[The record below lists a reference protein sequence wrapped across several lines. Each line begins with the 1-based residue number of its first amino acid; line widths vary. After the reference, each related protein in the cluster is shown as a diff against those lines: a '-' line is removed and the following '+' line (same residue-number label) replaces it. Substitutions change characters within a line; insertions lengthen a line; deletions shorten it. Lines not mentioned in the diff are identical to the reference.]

1 MHARIVAC
9 VDDGLGNPSDSPNQ
23 TPNSQA
29 KKKRR
34 KLPRGIRR
42 LPDGRLMIY
51 ATNSRHKGVR
61 LTVSW
66 DCLRDLGVEVDEKNT
81 MEQPGVKLAKDALV
95 ALKGKL
101 NAERKAGVVRATAKV
116 KVAACYQLVL
126 DEYQRLRRKSLRDVK
141 SRWQNHLRD
150 AFGDVPVSQLTT
162 DLLKSYVRARL
173 DEGAAGGTVNRE
185 LAILKHSLKL
195 AEQTTP
201 PLATTTLAFPMSKEA
216 VPRQGFLTD
225 ATYDKLAQECM
236 KEGLWLRG
244 MLSVVCSFAWR
255 KGEVLNL
262 QVRQLDFPGRVIRLD
277 IGTTKND
284 DGRIV
289 RMSNEVFELL
299 SACAEGKGEQDFVFT
314 RDGNRRVLDFRTA
327 WTNACDRAGCSGLLF
342 HDLRRTGARNLRRL
356 GVSEGVIMRMG
367 GWRTRTVFDRYNI
380 ISEDDL
386 ADAASRL
393 DQKRTAMDAERNA
406 ADTNRKPDEPETL
419 Q

>member
-1 MHARIVAC
+1 MAVAVVSELHAIKTQPKGAR
-9 VDDGLGNPSDSPNQ
+9 S
-23 TPNSQA
+23 
-29 KKKRR
+29 
-34 KLPRGIRR
+34 KLPRGVRR

-116 KVAACYQLVL
+116 KVATCYQLVL
-126 DEYQRLRRKSLRDVK
+126 DEYQRLRRKSLRDLK
-141 SRWQNHLRD
+141 SRWKNHLRD
-150 AFGDVPVSQLTT
+150 AFGDVIVGQLTT
-162 DLLKSYVRARL
+162 DMLKHYVRARL

-195 AEQTTP
+195 GAETTP
-201 PLATTTLAFPMSKEA
+201 PLVTTMPKFAMLAEA
-216 VPRQGFLTD
+216 NARQGFLTD
-225 ATYDKLAQECM
+225 TAYDRLAQECM

-244 MLSVVCSFAWR
+244 MLSVGCSFAWR

-262 QVRQLDFPGRVIRLD
+262 QVRQLDFTGRVIRLD
-277 IGTTKND
+277 FGTTKND

-289 RMSNEVFELL
+289 RMTTEVAELL
-299 SACAEGKGEQDFVFT
+299 TACAAGKDDQDFVFT
-314 RDGNRRVLDFRTA
+314 RDSNRRVLDFRTA
-327 WTNACDRAGCSGLLF
+327 WTNACERAGCSGLLF

-356 GVSEGVIMRMG
+356 GVSEGVIMKMG

-380 ISEDDL
+380 IDDADL

-393 DQKRTAMDAERNA
+393 DQKRAAMDAEKNA
-406 ADTNRKPDEPETL
+406 ETGRKPDEMERL